1 MYPDVQAEIR
11 LHQPAFIMARTG
23 ETVSYAELGRR
34 NNRLAHPGTVGRVRL
49 GEWHV
54 LDDDIRPVAV
64 GTPGTIWVRRD
75 NTWIVRPISSSRPI
89 TGSSLPSRAASVRS
103 RVYDFP
109 DKGYSRQ
116 CGGVDR
122 LNSRSG
128 GGGVG
133 TSGSHEGNRSCGKP
147 ATRRR

>member
-1 MYPDVQAEIR
+1 MYPDVQAKIR
-11 LHQPAFIMARTG
+11 PHQPAFLMARTG

-34 NNRLAHPGTVGRVRL
+34 NNRLAHPGTGGRVRL

-54 LDDDIRPVAV
+54 LDDDMRPVAV
-64 GTPGTIWVRRD
+64 ARRARFGCGATIPGSCGRSPRRGQAC
-75 NTWIVRPISSSRPI
+75 P
-89 TGSSLPSRAASVRS
+89 RAPLRS
-103 RVYDFP
+103 GRGCMIFW
-109 DKGYSRQ
+109 DKGYSLR